1 MFAADFEYHKA
12 TSVAQAVQLLGANP
26 GAKVL
31 AGGHSLI
38 PMLKLRQAR
47 PPVVIDIGGISELK
61 EISVSDGTIRIGAL
75 ASHRAIETS
84 SEISASCHVLTEV
97 AGGIGDP
104 AVRNRGTIG
113 GNAAHAD
120 PASDWPTVL
129 TALNA
134 RFVIQGSGGLA
145 RRGARTVPASEFFTG
160 VLTTALGEN
169 EILTAIEVPRLGAN
183 QMAEY
188 AKMAHP
194 ATSFPVVGAAVVVTV
209 DGGRC
214 TAASI
219 AMGGLVPAPVRA
231 RAVEAALVG
240 QELTLDT
247 ISAAATADRVSADL
261 GNNVFGDSVFASADY
276 RRSMVA
282 VEIKH
287 ALNHAV
293 GLAHH

>member
-12 TSVAQAVQLLGANP
+12 TSVAQAVQLLSANP

-38 PMLKLRQAR
+38 PMLKLRLAR

-75 ASHRAIETS
+75 ASHRAIESS
-84 SEISASCHVLTEV
+84 SEIRNACHVLTEV

-134 RFVIQGSGGLA
+134 RFVIQGPGGLTHRA
-145 RRGARTVPASEFFTG
+145 TRTVNAGEFFKGLFETD
-160 VLTTALGEN
+160 LKEN
-169 EILTAIEVPRLGAN
+169 EVLTAIEIPRLGAN
-183 QMAEY
+183 QLAEY

-194 ATSFPVVGAAVVVTV
+194 ASFYAVVGAAVVITIEN
-209 DGGRC
+209 DRC
-214 TAASI
+214 SAASI
-219 AMGGLVPAPVRA
+219 AVGGMVPNPVRA
-231 RAVEAALVG
+231 TSVESALVG
-240 QELTLDT
+240 QQLNAES
-247 ISAAATADRVSADL
+247 IRAAADL
-261 GNNVFGDSVFASADY
+261 VANDLSGSLMGDFYASADY
-276 RRSMVA
+276 RKAMAA
-282 VEIKH
+282 VETRH
-287 ALNHAV
+287 ALNHAI
-293 GLAHH
+293 GLAHR